1 MGKVVLL
8 DHKLIRDC
16 EGIPVVIIPP
26 PYETVESLRQERIRG
41 LGNCASILV

>member
-8 DHKLIRDC
+8 DHKFIRDC

-26 PYETVESLRQERIRG
+26 PIRDH
-41 LGNCASILV
+41 